1 MRAHRGGWGSL
12 GACVATVAL
21 WAAAVTGPAGQITP
35 DTPGPSGAIVGP
47 QACRP
52 CHARAVAVWERSPHA
67 STRDALATAEGRR
80 IREALGA
87 PGAPEAAERCLS
99 CHATTRAEDGR
110 PRSVAG
116 VSCESC
122 HGPAASWVSIHGDYG
137 PGRTRTTESPDHRD
151 ERLGRSM
158 AAGML
163 RPENIYRVAR
173 NCFQCHLVLDP
184 ALVDRGGHHAGRP
197 FELVAWSQ
205 GAVRHNFA
213 EDGRNAEAPVERR
226 RQYFVVGRLLD
237 LELSLR
243 GLALPA
249 GDGPYRRTLLARGRE
264 ALAAL
269 EEIARR
275 APLPEVKVAIEAVS
289 RLQWETADR
298 AALEGAAEAVSAAA
312 QDLGE
317 AGHRPELAGIDPLLP
332 PPDAYRGTASER

>member
-1 MRAHRGGWGSL
+1 MRARRGWNGL
-12 GACVATVAL
+12 GICVATAVFS
-21 WAAAVTGPAGQITP
+21 AAAVARPGGQGGPDI
-35 DTPGPSGAIVGP
+35 PGPSAAIVGP
-47 QACRP
+47 QACRS
-52 CHARAVAVWERSPHA
+52 CHARAVAAWERSPHF
-67 STRDALATAEGRR
+67 STRDALATADARR

-87 PGAPEAAERCLS
+87 TSAPEAAERCLS
-99 CHATTRAEDGR
+99 CHATVRVEDGR
-110 PRSVAG
+110 PRPVAG

-137 PGRTRTTESPDHRD
+137 SGRSRATEPPDHRD

-184 ALVDRGGHHAGRP
+184 GLVDQGGHRPGRP

-213 EDGRNAEAPVERR
+213 DDGRNVEAPVERR
-226 RQYFVVGRLLD
+226 RQYFVVGRM
-237 LELSLR
+237 LELETSLR
-243 GLALPA
+243 GLALGG
-249 GDGPYRRTLLARGRE
+249 GDGPYRQTLVARGRE

-269 EEIARR
+269 QEIVRL
-275 APLPEVKVAIEAVS
+275 APIPEVKRAIEAVS
-289 RLQWETADR
+289 RLRWETADR
-298 AALEGAAEAVSAAA
+298 AALDGAAEEVSVAA
-312 QDLGE
+312 QDLGD

-332 PPDAYRGTASER
+332 APDAYRGVPGER